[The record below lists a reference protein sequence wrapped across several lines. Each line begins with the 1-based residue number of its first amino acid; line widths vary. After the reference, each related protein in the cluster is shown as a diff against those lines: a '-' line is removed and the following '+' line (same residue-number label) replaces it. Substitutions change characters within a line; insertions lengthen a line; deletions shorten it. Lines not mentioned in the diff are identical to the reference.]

1 MVTKN
6 TFKKKF
12 PDVKVQ
18 RLETKVVFSKREVEK
33 TVVDMCNM
41 CGFSLLYFE
50 SSGKK

>member
-18 RLETKVVFSKREVEK
+18 PWLEVLGTYCFNEK
-33 TVVDMCNM
+33 TLPPTD
-41 CGFSLLYFE
+41 G
-50 SSGKK
+50 GI